1 MISKRNSVNCCREY
15 FQEKIVL
22 TFSVLVLC
30 AHTCHRDHFQES
42 VLLFHNVCPRSQ
54 IQILG
59 LSGRGL
65 KQLSHPNGPDIYFQG
80 ICLSV

>member
-1 MISKRNSVNCCREY
+1 MVSKRNSVNCCREY
-15 FQEKIVL
+15 FQEKNVNFQCIGFVCTHMPQGPL
-22 TFSVLVLC
+22 
-30 AHTCHRDHFQES
+30 QES

-54 IQILG
+54 IQVLG